1 MSCHRGRSCLP
12 ACLPLRFTAW
22 VLMFGR
28 VGCKTK
34 EEPTGMREGGRCLRG
49 QTGSFVVVV
58 EKEKRTTLAFPNEPS
73 RRAAILPEG
82 TADVMDGNRRRRR
95 MGREDDGVKKQRER
109 LRGAPV

>member
-1 MSCHRGRSCLP
+1 MSCHRGRSSLP

-22 VLMFGR
+22 VLVVGC

-34 EEPTGMREGGRCLRG
+34 AEPTGMREGRRCLRG
-49 QTGSFVVVV
+49 QTGSFVGVV

-109 LRGAPV
+109 LRGAV